1 MKHSFPEK
9 RSVLCSTHCD
19 ELTDK
24 NISDLI
30 EACDENGVNIYSGTR
45 SKMRDREYPYYRWA
59 TRTSEVTQS
68 RSKPLE
74 EPESTIIV
82 PFDVF
87 LQYARGGG
95 ISSSISTQRVKNKI
109 KFLY

>member
-1 MKHSFPEK
+1 MKHSFPES

-19 ELTDK
+19 ELTDR

-30 EACDENGVNIYSGTR
+30 EACDENGVDIYRGTR
-45 SKMRDREYPYYRWA
+45 SEMRDRMYPYYRW
-59 TRTSEVTQS
+59 SFKNSQLTQS
-68 RSKPLE
+68 MSIPAS
-74 EPESTIIV
+74 EPESTIVV